1 MVFKKWHKPVR
12 KNKQV
17 TEQENTTQEIK
28 PVEKQLDRSIDKY
41 DKRNV
46 YTLYVSWEFAEL
58 LIDELSQ
65 SDSQISNTYA
75 KQMQQLIQKLYE
87 VWKYTQK

>member
-12 KNKQV
+12 KNKPV
-17 TEQENTTQEIK
+17 TEQENTAQEIK
-28 PVEKQLDRSIDKY
+28 PVEKQLDRSIGKY